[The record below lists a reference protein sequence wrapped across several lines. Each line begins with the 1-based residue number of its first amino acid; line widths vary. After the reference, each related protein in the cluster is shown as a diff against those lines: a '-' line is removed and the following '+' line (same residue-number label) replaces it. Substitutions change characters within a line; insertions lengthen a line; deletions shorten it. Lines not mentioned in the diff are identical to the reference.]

1 MFHKYVSRP
10 RHVEAVYWDG
20 TDVVLDALQA
30 KGCRWRKERL
40 GVMEASRFGD
50 CRSAVGATAPLEHL
64 QILAGVEGAQ
74 GYVDVPQGSYI
85 LYSDTPMPH
94 FWPCDKLM
102 FEYKYQ
108 PEGAEHAEVE

>member
-40 GVMEASRFGD
+40 GVIEAG
-50 CRSAVGATAPLEHL
+50 VTAPLAHL

-85 LYSDTPMPH
+85 LYSDTPVPH